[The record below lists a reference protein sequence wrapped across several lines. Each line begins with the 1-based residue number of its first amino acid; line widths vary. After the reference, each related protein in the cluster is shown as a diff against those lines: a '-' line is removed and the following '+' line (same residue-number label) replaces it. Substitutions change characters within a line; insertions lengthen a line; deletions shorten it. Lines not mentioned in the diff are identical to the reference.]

1 MTMLDQLE
9 DPSSD
14 LSRRWDQEHDRHVL
28 ERLLELIEPDFRPDT
43 WQAFRRQVVDG
54 RSAENVAAELGM
66 SVNAVLIAKSRA
78 LSRLRRDAQGLVD

>member
-1 MTMLDQLE
+1 MMLDQLE

-28 ERLLELIEPDFRPDT
+28 ERILELIEPEFRPDT
-43 WQAFRRQVVDG
+43 WRAFRLQVIDG
-54 RSAENVAAELGM
+54 QSAETVAAELRM

-78 LSRLRRDAQGLVD
+78 LSHLRRDAQGLVE